1 MTSQPRIRVL
11 VADDHAVVREGIRH
25 VLSAAHGFDVVGEAA
40 SAAEAVRLAGECEP
54 DVVLLDVSMP
64 GGTGLEVIGDVRRA
78 APQARVLILSVHD
91 EAEYVLQAVRAG
103 AHGYLRKDSSPNDLR
118 DAVRAVDRGD
128 TYFSPAMAVRLSDA
142 VRVESNRL
150 SRASKLALLTGRE
163 RDVLTGIANGET
175 NKEIAARYGI
185 SPRTVETH
193 RESLMRKLEIRSV
206 AGLTRL
212 AVEEGLVPPRR
223 VPTGR
228 GAAGRPPRLAKRG
241 HAEAAH
247 ADLLGFLQDD
257 PEQGQRVRWR
267 GTRQQR
273 GVEHH
278 ALHLRDERRMLA
290 AQLLLGPAEALA
302 LCAVP
307 LCDQRL
313 DRGTVHHEREARG
326 SALVDDRE
334 QLADV
339 AQVRRDMVLELG
351 ARDLTCARDL
361 RISAQPVDDRR
372 DDVRGG
378 GDEQLA

>member
-1 MTSQPRIRVL
+1 MTSEPRIRVL

-40 SAAEAVRLAGECEP
+40 SGTDAVKMAKECEP

-118 DAVRAVDRGD
+118 DAVRTVDRGD

-142 VRVESNRL
+142 VRGESNRL
-150 SRASKLALLTGRE
+150 SRASKLAMLTGRE

-212 AVEEGLVPPRR
+212 AVEEGLVAP
-223 VPTGR
+223 
-228 GAAGRPPRLAKRG
+228 
-241 HAEAAH
+241 
-247 ADLLGFLQDD
+247 
-257 PEQGQRVRWR
+257 
-267 GTRQQR
+267 
-273 GVEHH
+273 
-278 ALHLRDERRMLA
+278 
-290 AQLLLGPAEALA
+290 
-302 LCAVP
+302 
-307 LCDQRL
+307 
-313 DRGTVHHEREARG
+313 
-326 SALVDDRE
+326 
-334 QLADV
+334 
-339 AQVRRDMVLELG
+339 
-351 ARDLTCARDL
+351 
-361 RISAQPVDDRR
+361 
-372 DDVRGG
+372 
-378 GDEQLA
+378 

>member
-212 AVEEGLVPPRR
+212 AVEEGLVPP
-223 VPTGR
+223 
-228 GAAGRPPRLAKRG
+228 
-241 HAEAAH
+241 
-247 ADLLGFLQDD
+247 
-257 PEQGQRVRWR
+257 
-267 GTRQQR
+267 
-273 GVEHH
+273 
-278 ALHLRDERRMLA
+278 
-290 AQLLLGPAEALA
+290 
-302 LCAVP
+302 
-307 LCDQRL
+307 
-313 DRGTVHHEREARG
+313 
-326 SALVDDRE
+326 
-334 QLADV
+334 
-339 AQVRRDMVLELG
+339 
-351 ARDLTCARDL
+351 
-361 RISAQPVDDRR
+361 
-372 DDVRGG
+372 
-378 GDEQLA
+378 

>member
-1 MTSQPRIRVL
+1 MTSEPRIRVL

-40 SAAEAVRLAGECEP
+40 SGAEAVKLAGETAP

-118 DAVRAVDRGD
+118 DAVRTVDRGD

-142 VRVESNRL
+142 VRGESNRL
-150 SRASKLALLTGRE
+150 SRASKLAMLTGRE

-212 AVEEGLVPPRR
+212 AVEEGLVAP
-223 VPTGR
+223 
-228 GAAGRPPRLAKRG
+228 
-241 HAEAAH
+241 
-247 ADLLGFLQDD
+247 
-257 PEQGQRVRWR
+257 
-267 GTRQQR
+267 
-273 GVEHH
+273 
-278 ALHLRDERRMLA
+278 
-290 AQLLLGPAEALA
+290 
-302 LCAVP
+302 
-307 LCDQRL
+307 
-313 DRGTVHHEREARG
+313 
-326 SALVDDRE
+326 
-334 QLADV
+334 
-339 AQVRRDMVLELG
+339 
-351 ARDLTCARDL
+351 
-361 RISAQPVDDRR
+361 
-372 DDVRGG
+372 
-378 GDEQLA
+378 